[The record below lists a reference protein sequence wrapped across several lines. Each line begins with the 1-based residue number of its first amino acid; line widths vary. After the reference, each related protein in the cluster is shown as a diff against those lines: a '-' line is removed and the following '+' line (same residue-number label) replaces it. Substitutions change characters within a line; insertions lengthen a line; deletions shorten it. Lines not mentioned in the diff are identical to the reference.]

1 MRHKNWLHWR
11 GDLVIQVTL
20 DGVYCVDFCN
30 VALSAM
36 KPYVYCSTSI
46 YLIQML
52 ESNVF
57 VTNVAPGPVCTDV
70 SKNAL
75 KGDGSKFGRTD
86 KLIAEGMPV
95 KRYDL
100 RIS

>member
-1 MRHKNWLHWR
+1 M
-11 GDLVIQVTL
+11 
-20 DGVYCVDFCN
+20 
-30 VALSAM
+30 
-36 KPYVYCSTSI
+36 
-46 YLIQML
+46 
-52 ESNVF
+52 F